1 MNKRLII
8 VFILVGMGIRLL
20 SGMIQLGVFSSLF
33 IYLFLSWDE
42 YMYLRK
48 VKKKRGFSK

>member
-8 VFILVGMGIRLL
+8 VSILVGMGTGLL
-20 SGMIQLGVFSSLF
+20 PGMIQLGVFSSLF

-48 VKKKRGFSK
+48 IKEKRGFSK